1 MRNLKIYGP
10 FFVALIA
17 ACYLYLLAPRIELMD
32 YRIGVAA
39 ILFIVILFGI
49 FRVAYF
55 ADHLAEMLG
64 EPYGTLLLTI
74 SATLIEVAVM
84 ITALTHGDG
93 NPTFVRDT
101 ITATLFIV
109 LGGMMGLSTKLPK
122 TFWNGRSQLRA
133 KSCTQSEIDSTEK
146 ETFPVLDTLTS

>member
-17 ACYLYLLAPRIELMD
+17 ACYLYLLAPSIELMD

-84 ITALTHGDG
+84 ITA
-93 NPTFVRDT
+93 PY
-101 ITATLFIV
+101 
-109 LGGMMGLSTKLPK
+109 P
-122 TFWNGRSQLRA
+122 W
-133 KSCTQSEIDSTEK
+133 
-146 ETFPVLDTLTS
+146 